1 MQNQEIPN
9 KRADKSWSVGV
20 VPINGPEDLRETTRG
35 SDIEIVQVRPGK
47 LQGSIT
53 HLEIGSLGVSVG
65 RFSSAIRMRGALHRD
80 KIVLGTI
87 IDSAD
92 RVTQWWQDVQ
102 PGDVG
107 IFPAGAEFDAIH
119 CGRAVYLVISLSLPE
134 LSSMLAGED
143 HLADSAFWNT
153 KRVFRTDPLIANK
166 MLEQLIDVN
175 SIIERNIAAPSAHAA
190 DFLKRSIIEPFVAS
204 LVSNL
209 PREAERPFYTGAR
222 LVTET
227 ENYVDTA
234 DGRPVHISEI
244 CSALK
249 VSRRSLHRAFA
260 DTMGIGPVSYLRLR
274 RLSAIRSVLRRSDPA
289 ATLIGD
295 VAFEYGFSQP
305 SRFAAYY
312 RSHFGEKPSD
322 TSRSRPM
329 GIRSQN

>member
-53 HLEIGSLGVSVG
+53 HLEIGNLGVSVG

-80 KIVLGTI
+80 KIVLGTL

-107 IFPAGAEFDAIH
+107 VFLAGVEFDAIH
-119 CGRAVYLVISLSLPE
+119 CGSAAYLVVSLGLPE

-143 HLADSAFWNT
+143 HLTDSAFFHT
-153 KRVFRTDPLIANK
+153 KRVCHTDPEIASE
-166 MLEQLIDVN
+166 MLKQLMRVISDVKH
-175 SIIERNIAAPSAHAA
+175 RFAAPPGQAG
-190 DFLKRSIIEPFVAS
+190 DFLERSIIEPFVTA
-204 LVSNL
+204 LVSAL
-209 PREAERPFYTGAR
+209 PEEGGRSFYTGSR
-222 LVTET
+222 LVSET
-227 ENYVDTA
+227 EDYTDAA

-249 VSRRSLHRAFA
+249 VSR
-260 DTMGIGPVSYLRLR
+260 
-274 RLSAIRSVLRRSDPA
+274 
-289 ATLIGD
+289 
-295 VAFEYGFSQP
+295 
-305 SRFAAYY
+305 
-312 RSHFGEKPSD
+312 
-322 TSRSRPM
+322 
-329 GIRSQN
+329 

>member
-1 MQNQEIPN
+1 MQNQEISN
-9 KRADKSWSVGV
+9 KRADQTWSIGV

-35 SDIEIVQVRPGK
+35 SDIEIVQIKPGK
-47 LQGSIT
+47 LHGSIT
-53 HLEIGSLGVSVG
+53 HLEIGNVGISVG
-65 RFSSAIRMRGALHRD
+65 RFSSAIRMRGALHKD
-80 KIVLGTI
+80 KIVLGTL

-107 IFPAGAEFDAIH
+107 VFLAGVEFDAIH
-119 CGRAVYLVISLSLPE
+119 CGSAAYLVVSLGLPE

-143 HLADSAFWNT
+143 HLTDSAFFHT
-153 KRVFRTDPLIANK
+153 KRVCHTDPEIASE
-166 MLEQLIDVN
+166 MLKQLMRVISDVKH
-175 SIIERNIAAPSAHAA
+175 RFAAPSGQAG
-190 DFLKRSIIEPFVAS
+190 DFLERSIIEPFVTA
-204 LVSNL
+204 LVSAL
-209 PREAERPFYTGAR
+209 PEEGGRSFYTGSR
-222 LVTET
+222 LVSET
-227 ENYVDTA
+227 EDYTDAA

-260 DTMGIGPVSYLRLR
+260 NTLGIGPVAYMRRR

-289 ATLIGD
+289 TTSIGD
-295 VAFEYGFSQP
+295 VAFQYGFSEP

-322 TSRSRPM
+322 TSRS
-329 GIRSQN
+329 G